1 MALVLIKEICYVFI
15 DNLDS
20 DSQDNE
26 VTGSADNPGEAVDV
40 PVDAAI
46 DAAGGQSP
54 AGEEEDPEPEPRPK
68 RRRWPPP
75 ACHICR

>member
-40 PVDAAI
+40 PADAAI
-46 DAAGGQSP
+46 DAADGQSP

>member
-15 DNLDS
+15 DNHDS
-20 DSQDNE
+20 DSPDNE
-26 VTGSADNPGEAVDV
+26 VNGSADNPGEAVDV
-40 PVDAAI
+40 PAGTAI
-46 DAAGGQSP
+46 DAADGQSP

>member
-20 DSQDNE
+20 EPQDNE
-26 VTGSADNPGEAVDV
+26 ITGSADNPGEAVDV

-46 DAAGGQSP
+46 DAADVQSP
-54 AGEEEDPEPEPRPK
+54 AGEEEDPEPEPRRK
-68 RRRWPPP
+68 RRRRPPP
-75 ACHICR
+75 SCHICR